1 VWKTPVREIIVNHA
15 FAFPLIS
22 FLKLVLSLSW
32 QIICSV
38 IMNFVMKKSLFSH
51 FLCLHAGTWECPDV
65 FEIKAAATKD
75 GSSGDEENED
85 EETRFVLKANTAQG
99 SACHGGPN
107 NWWAVG
113 QFVAPE
119 ELPAAAVASTDG
131 AFKPTSTVRI
141 RRIPTSANKTHHRVT
156 KAGSGQT
163 QRKSNQK
170 TTPYVY
176 AGNLRR

>member
-1 VWKTPVREIIVNHA
+1 MREIIVNHA

-22 FLKLVLSLSW
+22 FLKLVLSVLANHLFCHHEFRHEKELVFSFSLS
-32 QIICSV
+32 
-38 IMNFVMKKSLFSH
+38 
-51 FLCLHAGTWECPDV
+51 AGTWECPDV

-75 GSSGDEENED
+75 GSSGDEENEE

-113 QFVAPE
+113 QFVPPE

-131 AFKPTSTVRI
+131 AFKPTSTVQD
-141 RRIPTSANKTHHRVT
+141 PAHSHFCKQNA
-156 KAGSGQT
+156 S
-163 QRKSNQK
+163 SC
-170 TTPYVY
+170 
-176 AGNLRR
+176 